1 MSATKLG
8 APGIRFNWLLNS
20 TRDRC
25 QCQAL
30 WAHWITN
37 ACKRVCS
44 CQRLGSLD
52 AKGLQQTCF
61 WYRNLQQN
69 KSRVCGVG
77 WWEWKG
83 PQLLLNLRPQETG
96 AKVLEQ
102 CQPRRVSSQSCIR
115 VLLFWLILF
124 ELLVFL
130 GSFALCPSCSERV
143 LLILFLVGGFNGVV
157 LMLLNNRFGMSAI
170 TVVQCWSVFLAFIA
184 FVDCCMGIWVLAS
197 FGVTKHAKS
206 SSF

>member
-1 MSATKLG
+1 MSATNLG

-96 AKVLEQ
+96 AIADPWRPCSLHSLVALLTHYSLYLFVVL
-102 CQPRRVSSQSCIR
+102 
-115 VLLFWLILF
+115 FLI
-124 ELLVFL
+124 LLVFCGFL
-130 GSFALCPSCSERV
+130 LPDYVWSAAWSFNRALESC
-143 LLILFLVGGFNGVV
+143 IF
-157 LMLLNNRFGMSAI
+157 
-170 TVVQCWSVFLAFIA
+170 Q
-184 FVDCCMGIWVLAS
+184 
-197 FGVTKHAKS
+197 
-206 SSF
+206 